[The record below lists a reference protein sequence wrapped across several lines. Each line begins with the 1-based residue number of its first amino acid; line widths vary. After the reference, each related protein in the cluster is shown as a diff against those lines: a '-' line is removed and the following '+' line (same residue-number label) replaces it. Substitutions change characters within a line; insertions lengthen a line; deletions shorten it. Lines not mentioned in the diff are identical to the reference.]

1 MRVRESKRKSE
12 KGWRVADSS
21 AKKKAHFV
29 PPNRPLRA
37 AVVIPAFNEA
47 HRIADA
53 INAVL
58 AAALVN
64 EVIVVSDGST
74 DATVEVASKFERVRV
89 VNLPFNV
96 GKGGAM
102 CAGVAHTDAD
112 VIAFFDADLIG
123 LRPNHVDQVIRPLLN
138 GQCDM
143 CIGVFRGGKFWSDT
157 GQVITPF
164 LSGQRAMYRKLFEAV
179 PFLPEIRMGAEV
191 TITTYAKRL
200 KATVMKVVL
209 RGVSHEHKEQ
219 KMGLVKGAT
228 ARAKMYREIARA
240 VVKVNKKR
248 KRSGWSLK

>member
-1 MRVRESKRKSE
+1 
-12 KGWRVADSS
+12 
-21 AKKKAHFV
+21 
-29 PPNRPLRA
+29 LRA

-47 HRIADA
+47 ERIADSIA
-53 INAVL
+53 AVR
-58 AAALVN
+58 AATLVD

-74 DATVEVASKFERVRV
+74 DGTVDVAASFEGVRV
-89 VNLPFNV
+89 VALPFNV

-112 VIAFFDADLIG
+112 VIAFIDADLVG
-123 LRPNHVDQVIRPLLN
+123 LRPHHVDQIIRPLLA

-209 RGVSHEHKEQ
+209 RGVSNTHKEN
-219 KMGLVKGAT
+219 KLGLVQGAT

-240 VVKVNKKR
+240 MVKVSKR
-248 KRSGWSLK
+248 KRRGRWSLK

>member
-1 MRVRESKRKSE
+1 M
-12 KGWRVADSS
+12 
-21 AKKKAHFV
+21 
-29 PPNRPLRA
+29 RA
-37 AVVIPAFNEA
+37 AVVIPAFNEG
-47 HRIADA
+47 HRIAQA
-53 INAVL
+53 IRAVL
-58 AAALVN
+58 DASLVD

-74 DATVEVASKFERVRV
+74 DNTVEAASAFEGVRV
-89 VNLPFNV
+89 VALPFNV

-112 VIAFFDADLIG
+112 VIAFFDADLVG
-123 LRPNHVDQVIRPLLN
+123 LRSNHVDQVIRPLLA

-179 PFLPEIRMGAEV
+179 PFLPEIRMGAEI

-200 KATVMKVVL
+200 KATVMKTVL
-209 RGVSHEHKEQ
+209 RGVSNTHKEQ
-219 KMGLVKGAT
+219 KLGLVQGAT

-240 VVKVNKKR
+240 MVKVNKR
-248 KRSGWSLK
+248 KRRGRWSLK

>member
-1 MRVRESKRKSE
+1 
-12 KGWRVADSS
+12 
-21 AKKKAHFV
+21 
-29 PPNRPLRA
+29 LRA
-37 AVVIPAFNEA
+37 AVVIPAYNEA
-47 HRIADA
+47 HRISDA
-53 INAVL
+53 LRPVL
-58 AAALVN
+58 AASLVN

-74 DATVEVASKFERVRV
+74 DATVEVARQFERVRV
-89 VNLPFNV
+89 VELPFNV

-112 VIAFFDADLIG
+112 IIAFFDADLVG
-123 LRPNHVDQVIRPLLN
+123 LRPHHVDQIIRPLQT
-138 GQCDM
+138 GSCDM

-200 KATVMKVVL
+200 KATVLKTVL
-209 RGVSHEHKEQ
+209 RGVSNTHKEQ
-219 KMGLVKGAT
+219 KLGIVKGAT

-240 VVKVNKKR
+240 VVKVNKRTPR
-248 KRSGWSLK
+248 KKWSLK

>member
-1 MRVRESKRKSE
+1 MK
-12 KGWRVADSS
+12 KGSGHAWKVGDSS
-21 AKKKAHFV
+21 AKGKAHFL
-29 PPNRPLRA
+29 PSNRPLRA

-47 HRIADA
+47 HRIDDA
-53 INAVL
+53 LDAVL
-58 AAALVN
+58 GATLVT

-74 DATVEVASKFERVRV
+74 DATVEVAGKREGVNV
-89 VNLPFNV
+89 VGLPFNV

-112 VIAFFDADLIG
+112 IIVFIDADLVG
-123 LRPNHVDQVIRPLLN
+123 LRSHHVDQLVRPLLA

-179 PFLPEIRMGAEV
+179 PFLPEIRMGAEI

-200 KATVMKVVL
+200 KATVLKTVL
-209 RGVSHEHKEQ
+209 RGVSNTHKEQ
-219 KMGLVKGAT
+219 KLGLVQGAT

-240 VVKVNKKR
+240 MVKVNKR
-248 KRSGWSLK
+248 RRRNRWSLK

>member
-1 MRVRESKRKSE
+1 MRS
-12 KGWRVADSS
+12 
-21 AKKKAHFV
+21 
-29 PPNRPLRA
+29 

-47 HRIADA
+47 HRIDEALR
-53 INAVL
+53 AVRD
-58 AAALVN
+58 AALVD
-64 EVIVVSDGST
+64 EIIVVSDGST
-74 DATVEVASKFERVRV
+74 DATVEVASRHEGVRV
-89 VNLPFNV
+89 VALPFNV

-112 VIAFFDADLIG
+112 IIAFFDADLVG
-123 LRPNHVDQVIRPLLN
+123 LRPNHVDQVIRPLLA

-179 PFLPEIRMGAEV
+179 PFLPEIRMGAEI

-200 KATVMKVVL
+200 KATVMKTVL
-209 RGVSHEHKEQ
+209 RGVSNTHKEQ
-219 KMGLVKGAT
+219 KLGLVQGAT

-240 VVKVNKKR
+240 MVKVNKR
-248 KRSGWSLK
+248 KRRGRWSLK

>member
-1 MRVRESKRKSE
+1 MPVQRSRRKSGLDW
-12 KGWRVADSS
+12 KVGASS
-21 AKKKAHFV
+21 ERKAHFV

-37 AVVIPAFNEA
+37 AVVIPAYNEA

-53 INAVL
+53 LKPVL
-58 AAALVN
+58 AASLVD

-74 DATVEVASKFERVRV
+74 DATVAEARLFEGVRV
-89 VNLPFNV
+89 VELPFNV

-112 VIAFFDADLIG
+112 IIAFFDADLVG
-123 LRPNHVDQVIRPLLN
+123 LRPHHVDQVVRPLLA

-200 KATVMKVVL
+200 KATVMKTVL
-209 RGVSHEHKEQ
+209 RGVANTHKEQ
-219 KMGLVKGAT
+219 KLGIVKGAT

-240 VVKVNKKR
+240 MVKVNKRRRRGK
-248 KRSGWSLK
+248 WSLK